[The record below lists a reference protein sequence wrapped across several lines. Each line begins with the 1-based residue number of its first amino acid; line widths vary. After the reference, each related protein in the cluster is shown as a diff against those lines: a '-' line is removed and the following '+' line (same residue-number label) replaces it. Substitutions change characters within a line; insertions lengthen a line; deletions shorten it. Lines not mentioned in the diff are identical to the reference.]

1 MAESIWW
8 KQRGGAGAGSGPGH
22 GADLL
27 TAAHHDVV
35 VVGAGLTGL
44 TTALLL
50 AEAGL
55 SVLVVEA
62 RHAGAVTSGRTT
74 GKVSALQ
81 GTLLSSAARSARW
94 ESVQAYVGSTL
105 AAQEWLRQRAGD
117 LGLALQERPALTW
130 GEGPG
135 GVEAVEREHRVALD
149 LGLPVELVEDPDLPV
164 PADRAVVLRDQLQ
177 LDPVDLVTGLAA
189 AYTAAG
195 GHLVAGWR
203 MRRVRQRKDRVR
215 VQLHPTDGGAATEV
229 SARHV
234 VLATGAPTVDRRLH
248 FARVTAQ
255 RSYLLA
261 FEVGEEPV
269 EMALAAS
276 GPSRSFRGA
285 RIGGRPVLLAGGSGH
300 PTARGGR
307 EPGQADAVRAWVD
320 EHWSGARELGRW
332 SAQDYSTTDHLPLV
346 GSLGGASP
354 DVHLATGFNK
364 WGISSGIAAALALRG
379 TLTGEPVGWADPLYD
394 RPWRWRDAP
403 ALAAVQAGVVRGGA
417 EALVRAVDPRTRT
430 PQRAVSGDC
439 AVAPVCTHLGGP
451 LRWNDLEGSYDC
463 PLHGSRFGPDGE
475 VLEGPAT
482 RPLLRRRRD

>member
-8 KQRGGAGAGSGPGH
+8 KQRGEAGEVDGAGSGS
-22 GADLL
+22 DLL
-27 TAAHHDVV
+27 AAAHHDVV

-50 AEAGL
+50 AESGL

-94 ESVQAYVGSTL
+94 ESVQAYAASTL
-105 AAQEWLRQRAGD
+105 AAQEWLRERAGD
-117 LGLALQERPALTW
+117 LGVALQERPAVTW
-130 GEGPG
+130 GEGRD
-135 GVEAVEREHRVALD
+135 GVGAVEREHRVALD
-149 LGLPVELVEDPDLPV
+149 LGLPVELVGDPGLPV

-195 GHLVAGWR
+195 GQLVTGWR
-203 MRRVRQRKDRVR
+203 MRRVRQRRDRVR
-215 VQLHPTDGGAATEV
+215 LTLHPTGGGDPAEV

-261 FEVGEEPV
+261 FEVGEEPL
-269 EMALAAS
+269 EMALAAT

-285 RIGGRPVLLAGGSGH
+285 TIGGRPVLLAGGSGH
-300 PTARGGR
+300 PTARDGS
-307 EPGQADAVRAWVD
+307 EPAQADSVRSWVD
-320 EHWSGARELGRW
+320 AHWSDARELGRW

-354 DVHLATGFNK
+354 DVHVATGFNK
-364 WGISSGIAAALALRG
+364 WGITSGIAAAIALRG
-379 TLTGEPVGWADPLYD
+379 SLTGEPVGWADPLYD

-403 ALAAVQAGVVRGGA
+403 ALAAVQAGVARGGA
-417 EALVRAVDPRTRT
+417 EALARAVGPRTRT
-430 PQRAVSGDC
+430 AQRAVTGGC

-482 RPLLRRRRD
+482 RPLLRRERR